1 MSEIWRPV
9 KGYEDLY
16 EVSSEGHTLVLC
28 VERG

>member
-16 EVSSEGHTLVLC
+16 EVSSERHPLVLC
-28 VERG
+28 IEGG